1 VVRVYDEFIRGD
13 IPAARDSQDMLYRL
27 VMALRGD
34 IFPSA
39 IKAALHLQGVCEPWL
54 APPAQRLDEKH
65 EARLR
70 DQLAQWGLLTPERSR
85 H

>member
-1 VVRVYDEFIRGD
+1 MFDG
-13 IPAARDSQDMLYRL
+13 L

-70 DQLAQWGLLTPERSR
+70 EQLAQWGLLTPERSR